1 MSGKRIP
8 IASFVRFLWLLL
20 IALGLLNSFTA
31 GAALADTPKVAVLD
45 VEGVINP
52 VVAGYV
58 ERGIELAEEMDA
70 VACIIQMDTPGGLDS
85 SMRDIVQN
93 IMEADVP
100 VVVYIPTGA
109 RAASAGA
116 FITLSAHVAAMAP
129 GTAIGAAHPVA
140 LGEDGMDETMEQK
153 VVNDAVAYIRDIAE
167 ANGRNASWAEEA
179 VRESRSSSSS
189 EALELGVIDIVA
201 NDLDDLIARL
211 DGREV
216 TLSSGETVAIQT
228 GGAEIERLDMGAL
241 ERFLLAITDPNIA
254 YILLS
259 IGMLGITLELF
270 NPGTI
275 FPGVIGGICLLL
287 AFYSL
292 GVLPVNYAGLLL
304 VLLGFGLFI
313 AEVFTT
319 TNGLLSAG
327 GIASFVV
334 GSVILMSNP
343 MFDINRGLIVGVALA
358 FAAFFVFVIASIVRT
373 NRRKQQTGREA
384 MIGMVAVARS
394 TLDPTGTVFV
404 HGERWEA
411 TLDEGKA
418 EEGEEVIITGIEG
431 LHLTVTRKKDG
442 GE

>member
-1 MSGKRIP
+1 MLAKRMP
-8 IASFVRFLWLLL
+8 AAAFSQFLWLVL
-20 IALGLLNSFTA
+20 IALGLLHSFAA
-31 GAALADTPKVAVLD
+31 GGALAESPRIAVLT
-45 VEGVINP
+45 VEGAINP
-52 VVAGYV
+52 VVAGYI
-58 ERGIELAEEMDA
+58 ERGIEQAEGMDA
-70 VACIIQMDTPGGLDS
+70 VACIVQMDTPGGLDS
-85 SMRDIVQN
+85 SMRDIVQS

-100 VVVYIPTGA
+100 VAVYVPTGA

-116 FITLSAHVAAMAP
+116 FIALSAHVAAMAP
-129 GTAIGAAHPVA
+129 GTAVGAAHPVA
-140 LGEDGMDETMEQK
+140 LGEDGMDETTAQK

-167 ANGRNASWAEEA
+167 ANGRNASWAEQA
-179 VRESRSSSSS
+179 VRESRSSSSA
-189 EALELGVIDIVA
+189 EALALGVIDIVA
-201 NDLDDLIARL
+201 SDLDDLMMQL

-216 TLSSGETVAIQT
+216 TLSSGETITIQT
-228 GGAEIERLDMGAL
+228 SGVEIEHLDMGAL

-270 NPGTI
+270 NPGGI

-304 VLLGFGLFI
+304 VLLGFALFV

-343 MFDINRGLIVGVALA
+343 LFNINRGLIIGVALA
-358 FAAFFVFVIASIVRT
+358 FAAFFIFVIASVVRT

-394 TLDPTGTVFV
+394 PLDPTGTVFV

>member
-228 GGAEIERLDMGAL
+228 GGAEI
-241 ERFLLAITDPNIA
+241 
-254 YILLS
+254 
-259 IGMLGITLELF
+259 
-270 NPGTI
+270 
-275 FPGVIGGICLLL
+275 
-287 AFYSL
+287 
-292 GVLPVNYAGLLL
+292 
-304 VLLGFGLFI
+304 
-313 AEVFTT
+313 
-319 TNGLLSAG
+319 
-327 GIASFVV
+327 
-334 GSVILMSNP
+334 
-343 MFDINRGLIVGVALA
+343 
-358 FAAFFVFVIASIVRT
+358 
-373 NRRKQQTGREA
+373 
-384 MIGMVAVARS
+384 
-394 TLDPTGTVFV
+394 
-404 HGERWEA
+404 
-411 TLDEGKA
+411 
-418 EEGEEVIITGIEG
+418 
-431 LHLTVTRKKDG
+431 
-442 GE
+442 

>member
-189 EALELGVIDIVA
+189 EALELWVIDIVA

>member
-1 MSGKRIP
+1 MW
-8 IASFVRFLWLLL
+8 FTRFFWLLL

-31 GAALADTPKVAVLD
+31 GASYTDTPKVAVLD
-45 VEGVINP
+45 IEGTINP

-58 ERGIELAEEMDA
+58 ERGVGLAEDMNA

-85 SMRDIVQN
+85 SMRDIVQS

-100 VVVYIPTGA
+100 VVVYVPTGA

-116 FITLSAHVAAMAP
+116 FIALSAHVAAMAP

-140 LGEDGMDETMEQK
+140 LSEDGMDETMEQK
-153 VVNDAVAYIRDIAE
+153 VVNDAVAYIRDIAG
-167 ANGRNASWAEEA
+167 ANGRNASWAEEV
-179 VRESRSSSSS
+179 VRESRSSSST

-201 NDLDDLIARL
+201 DDLDDLIFQL

-216 TLSSGETVAIQT
+216 TLSSGETVTIRTA
-228 GGAEIERLDMGAL
+228 GAEVERLDMGAL

-304 VLLGFGLFI
+304 VLLGFGLFV

-319 TNGLLSAG
+319 TSGLLSAG

-343 MFDINRGLIVGVALA
+343 TFNINRGLIIGVALA

-394 TLDPTGTVFV
+394 PLDPTGTVFV

-418 EEGEEVIITGIEG
+418 EEGEEVIVTGIEG
-431 LHLTVTRKKDG
+431 LHLTVTKKEDG

>member
-1 MSGKRIP
+1 MPAKIRS
-8 IASFVRFLWLLL
+8 ATSFTRFFWLLL
-20 IALGLLNSFTA
+20 IALGMLHSFAA
-31 GAALADTPKVAVLD
+31 GAALADSPKVAVLE
-45 VEGVINP
+45 VEGIINP

-70 VACIIQMDTPGGLDS
+70 VVCIVQMDTPGGLDS
-85 SMRDIVQN
+85 SMRDIVQS

-100 VVVYIPTGA
+100 VAVYIPTGA

-116 FITLSAHVAAMAP
+116 FIALSAHVAAMAP

-140 LGEDGMDETMEQK
+140 LGEDGMDETMAQK

-179 VRESRSSSSS
+179 VRDSRSSSSS

-201 NDLDDLIARL
+201 DNLDDLIVRL

-216 TLSSGETVAIQT
+216 RLSSGEAVTIRTA
-228 GGAEIERLDMGAL
+228 GAEVERLDMGAL

-270 NPGTI
+270 NPGGI

-292 GVLPVNYAGLLL
+292 GMLPVNYAGLLL
-304 VLLGFGLFI
+304 VLLGFGLFV

-343 MFDINRGLIVGVALA
+343 LFSIDLGLIIGVALA
-358 FAAFFVFVIASIVRT
+358 FAAFFVLVIASVIRT

-384 MIGMVAVARS
+384 MIGMTAVARS
-394 TLDPTGTVFV
+394 ALNPTGTVFV

-411 TLDEGKA
+411 TLDEGVA

-431 LHLTVTRKKDG
+431 LHLKVTRKRDG

>member
-1 MSGKRIP
+1 MPLKRISV
-8 IASFVRFLWLLL
+8 ASFTRFSWLLL

-31 GAALADTPKVAVLD
+31 GVAYADTPKVAVLD
-45 VEGVINP
+45 VEGTINP

-85 SMRDIVQN
+85 SMRDIVQS

-100 VVVYIPTGA
+100 VAVYIPTGA

-116 FITLSAHVAAMAP
+116 FITLSAHIAAMAP

-179 VRESRSSSSS
+179 VRESRSSSSA

-211 DGREV
+211 DGRDV
-216 TLSSGETVAIQT
+216 TLSSGETVTIQT
-228 GGAEIERLDMGAL
+228 EGAEIERLDMGAL

-259 IGMLGITLELF
+259 IGMLGLTLELF
-270 NPGTI
+270 NPGMI
-275 FPGVIGGICLLL
+275 LPGVVGGICLLL

-304 VLLGFGLFI
+304 VLLGFGLFV

-343 MFDINRGLIVGVALA
+343 MFSINRGLIIGVALA
-358 FAAFFVFVIASIVRT
+358 FAAFFVFVIASVVRT

-394 TLDPTGTVFV
+394 PLNPTGTVFV

-418 EEGEEVIITGIEG
+418 EEGEEVIITSIEG
-431 LHLTVTRKKDG
+431 LHLAVTRKKDG

>member
-1 MSGKRIP
+1 MFGNRTRLESL
-8 IASFVRFLWLLL
+8 SRFFWLFL
-20 IALGLLNSFTA
+20 IALGLLNSFAA
-31 GAALADTPKVAVLD
+31 GGVHADAQKVAVLD
-45 VEGVINP
+45 VKGVINP
-52 VVAGYV
+52 VVAGYI
-58 ERGIELAEEMDA
+58 ERGVGLAEEMDA
-70 VACIIQMDTPGGLDS
+70 AACIVQMDTPGGLDS
-85 SMRDIVQN
+85 SMRDIVQT
-93 IMEADVP
+93 IMDADVP
-100 VVVYIPTGA
+100 VVVYIPSGG

-167 ANGRNASWAEEA
+167 AHGRNASWAEEA

-189 EALELGVIDIVA
+189 EALALGVIEIVA
-201 NDLDDLIARL
+201 DDLDDLIAQF

-216 TLSSGETVAIQT
+216 TLSNGESVTIQA
-228 GGAEIERLDMGAL
+228 GGAEVEHLDMGAL

-259 IGMLGITLELF
+259 IGMLGVALELF
-270 NPGTI
+270 NPGGI

-304 VLLGFGLFI
+304 VLLGFGLFV

-319 TNGLLSAG
+319 SNGLLSAG

-343 MFDINRGLIVGVALA
+343 MFHINRGLIVGVALA
-358 FAAFFVFVIASIVRT
+358 FAAFFVFVIASVVRT

-384 MIGMVAVARS
+384 MVGMVAVAK
-394 TLDPTGTVFV
+394 TALDPGGTVFV

-411 TLDEGKA
+411 TLDEGKVEA
-418 EEGEEVIITGIEG
+418 GEEVVITGIEG
-431 LHLTVTRKKDG
+431 LHLSVTKKNNG